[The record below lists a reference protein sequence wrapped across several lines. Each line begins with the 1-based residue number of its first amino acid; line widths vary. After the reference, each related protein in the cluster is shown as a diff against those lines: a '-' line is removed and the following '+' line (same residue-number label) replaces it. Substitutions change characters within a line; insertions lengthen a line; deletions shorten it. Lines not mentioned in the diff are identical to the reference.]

1 MIRSMTGF
9 GRSAF
14 NVGDRSFEIEAR
26 SVNHRH
32 LDFRLRLPG
41 VLQEL
46 EIAARGFCQELL
58 VRGKVDI
65 NVSAVGQLAA
75 SSTLQIDSEMAAQY
89 VEAARKLGKEHGIPS
104 DMDVSRLLVLPGVAR
119 QVDATVSVEDAK
131 DPLFSGLEA
140 ALFALFAMQEVE
152 GQKLSEDFS
161 ASLTHLEELV
171 DWLEGRSV
179 EVFNSGREKL
189 TQRMEQIQSETGLL
203 DSARLHQ
210 EIVILGD
217 RLDITEELVRLR
229 SHIAQFR
236 SVIDSSDSGEA
247 VGRRLDFLI
256 QEMGREVNTVGSK
269 ANDAPIAHQVVE
281 LKGRLEKIREQV
293 QNIA

>member
-1 MIRSMTGF
+1 M
-9 GRSAF
+9 
-14 NVGDRSFEIEAR
+14 
-26 SVNHRH
+26 
-32 LDFRLRLPG
+32 
-41 VLQEL
+41 
-46 EIAARGFCQELL
+46 
-58 VRGKVDI
+58 
-65 NVSAVGQLAA
+65 
-75 SSTLQIDSEMAAQY
+75 
-89 VEAARKLGKEHGIPS
+89 
-104 DMDVSRLLVLPGVAR
+104 
-119 QVDATVSVEDAK
+119 
-131 DPLFSGLEA
+131 
-140 ALFALFAMQEVE
+140 
-152 GQKLSEDFS
+152 
-161 ASLTHLEELV
+161 LTHLQELV

>member
-161 ASLTHLEELV
+161 ASLTHLQELV

>member
-281 LKGRLEKIREQV
+281 LKGRLEKIRE
-293 QNIA
+293 